1 MKMKSGSHLLNML
14 LVLGVALSAT
24 VSAAPLKTVHDGVL
38 SIGSDLT
45 WAPYDY
51 IDKGVPAGFD
61 AELMEKISKGMGLTM
76 KIEDTRF
83 ANLILGITGHH
94 YDVIASALYI
104 TPARAK
110 QIDYLPYM
118 KTGGALLT
126 TRDSKSKP
134 ETPEDLC
141 GLRLAS
147 LKGAAWVPMIN
158 KISTEHCVATGK
170 KPIVLQEYAS
180 TPLAAQALLARAADV
195 QFDDAAVAKM
205 MVDKNGD
212 RLTITSKKILQPVVI
227 GLGVAKGNEG
237 LLKTL
242 EQQLEKLKQSGQ
254 YQALLKKYNLEE
266 PSAEEIAAAYAGQ

>member
-1 MKMKSGSHLLNML
+1 MKTKLGKR
-14 LVLGVALSAT
+14 LVTILLSAAIT
-24 VSAAPLKTVHDGVL
+24 MSASVTAAPLKTVHDGVL

-51 IDKGVPAGFD
+51 LEKGAPAGFD
-61 AELMEKISKGMGLTM
+61 AELMEKMSKGLGLSM

-83 ANLILGITGHH
+83 ANLILGITGRH

-126 TRDSKSKP
+126 TRESKSKP
-134 ETPEDLC
+134 EKPEDLC
-141 GLRLAS
+141 GLRVAS
-147 LKGAAWVPMIN
+147 LKGAAWVPMIG
-158 KISTEHCVATGK
+158 KVSAEHCVAGGK

-180 TPLAAQALLARAADV
+180 SPLAAQALLARAADA

-212 RLTITSKKILQPVVI
+212 RLVISSKKILQPVVI

-237 LLKTL
+237 VLKAL
-242 EQQLEKLKQSGQ
+242 EQQLSKLKQTGE